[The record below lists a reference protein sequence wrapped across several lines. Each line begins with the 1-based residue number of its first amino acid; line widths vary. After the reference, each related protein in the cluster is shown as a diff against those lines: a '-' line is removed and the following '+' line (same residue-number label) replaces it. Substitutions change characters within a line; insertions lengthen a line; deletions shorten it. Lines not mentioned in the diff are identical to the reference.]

1 MAVRATEV
9 QDELPEGVKTAPAE
23 GPEKPPEEG
32 SLINLLGGP
41 VVFLA
46 TVLLPIGGAPQE
58 IRGAVGLLLWMSWW
72 WIARPVH
79 LAVTALLPIAVTAI
93 FGLAPMERVLTSYAA
108 DTIILLLGANILT
121 SVWSLWGLDRRIAL
135 VSLLGVGTNT
145 TRQIL
150 VWFLVSAGL
159 SAILPNTIVAAS
171 MIPIVVAMLRYIGI
185 EDLWNSRLG
194 TALVLAV
201 AWGSSAGGAGSPLG
215 GAPNL
220 ITVNLIQDLVTGREF
235 LFLTWVTRLFP
246 LTVMIILVM
255 FLFMRFALKPETA
268 DIPGTKDFFRGELRT
283 LGPMK
288 RQEKWGLALFLV
300 ATFLAFGRPLFAAAI
315 PGLTPAFAFI
325 TIGLV
330 TFAVRPA
337 GRPLMTWPYAQQN
350 MMWGLFYLFAGGIA
364 LGRILADSGAAE
376 FVADQLVPYAGG
388 GGFLAVLV
396 FSVLTMLL
404 TQVTSN
410 TAAVAIVV
418 PITISTFQSLDMN
431 PIPFVYIVTVVG
443 NCGFV
448 LPSSAGGPAVAAGYG
463 INLKTM
469 FIKGLQASLLVLAL
483 MVVFGYLLAM
493 WWPAFGEA

>member
-1 MAVRATEV
+1 
-9 QDELPEGVKTAPAE
+9 
-23 GPEKPPEEG
+23 
-32 SLINLLGGP
+32 
-41 VVFLA
+41 
-46 TVLLPIGGAPQE
+46 
-58 IRGAVGLLLWMSWW
+58 
-72 WIARPVH
+72 
-79 LAVTALLPIAVTAI
+79 
-93 FGLAPMERVLTSYAA
+93 
-108 DTIILLLGANILT
+108 
-121 SVWSLWGLDRRIAL
+121 
-135 VSLLGVGTNT
+135 
-145 TRQIL
+145 
-150 VWFLVSAGL
+150 
-159 SAILPNTIVAAS
+159 
-171 MIPIVVAMLRYIGI
+171 
-185 EDLWNSRLG
+185 
-194 TALVLAV
+194 
-201 AWGSSAGGAGSPLG
+201 
-215 GAPNL
+215 
-220 ITVNLIQDLVTGREF
+220 
-235 LFLTWVTRLFP
+235 
-246 LTVMIILVM
+246 
-255 FLFMRFALKPETA
+255 
-268 DIPGTKDFFRGELRT
+268 
-283 LGPMK
+283 
-288 RQEKWGLALFLV
+288 
-300 ATFLAFGRPLFAAAI
+300 
-315 PGLTPAFAFI
+315 
-325 TIGLV
+325 
-330 TFAVRPA
+330 
-337 GRPLMTWPYAQQN
+337 